1 MRDEDLRT
9 RSFQRILLIKP
20 SSLGDIIHALPVLH
34 GLRRRFENAQIDW
47 LIGKPFVPLL
57 AGHPEISELIPFDR
71 KRFGRV
77 GRSWS
82 ATKEF
87 TRFLRSLRQRRYD
100 LIVDIQGLFRSG
112 FMARATGA
120 AVRIGFRDAREGAWI
135 FYNRHLTPAT
145 KDMHAVTRNW
155 LAAAPL
161 GFADAPIR
169 FDLGENASC
178 GQEARALLQTAPAAP
193 ATRWVAVIPGA
204 RWETKVWPPDRFSQT
219 IDRLQATSD
228 IRCVLVGGPDDV
240 DLCAGI
246 ARACTSSPL
255 NLAGKTTLPLLT
267 GVLREADCIL
277 GHDSGAMH
285 LGAALDRPLVCIT
298 GPTNPI
304 RTGPYQ
310 RLDDVL
316 RLDLACSPCYLR
328 RLAQCGHQHQCMRDL
343 SVDMITGGV
352 MERLDRPNRR
362 DA

>member
-1 MRDEDLRT
+1 LRDGNLLT

-34 GLRRRFENAQIDW
+34 GLRRRYEHAQIDW
-47 LIGKPFVPLL
+47 LIGRPFAPLL
-57 AGHPEISELIPFDR
+57 ANHPEISELIPFDR

-87 TRFLRSLRQRRYD
+87 ARFLRALRRRRYD
-100 LIVDIQGLFRSG
+100 LVVDLQGLFRSG
-112 FMARATGA
+112 FLARATGA

-135 FYNRHLTPAT
+135 FYNHHLTPAT

-155 LAAAPL
+155 LIAAPL

-169 FDLGENASC
+169 FELGLDASL
-178 GQEARALLQTAPAAP
+178 GQDARALLQTAPTP
-193 ATRWVAVIPGA
+193 PDTRWVAVVPGA
-204 RWETKVWPPDRFSQT
+204 RWETKIWPAERFSQT

-240 DLCAGI
+240 GLCAGI
-246 ARACTSSPL
+246 AKACTTSPL
-255 NLAGKTTLPLLT
+255 NLAGKTTLPLLAA
-267 GVLREADCIL
+267 VLREADCIL

-298 GPTNPI
+298 GPTNPV
-304 RTGPYQ
+304 RTGPYE
-310 RLDDVL
+310 RLGDVL
-316 RLDLACSPCYLR
+316 QLDLACSPCYLR
-328 RLAQCGHQHQCMRDL
+328 RLAQCGHQHRCMREL
-343 SVDMITGGV
+343 AVDVVVTGV
-352 MERLDRPNRR
+352 MERLDRG
-362 DA
+362 